1 MEFQGQREKIIN
13 SCHERVVDFSSDLE
27 EVMGLSH
34 RVLVLARGRN
44 MGILEGGNQCRYYG
58 TGDGLSVEANCRAA
72 NLLSKTMR
80 A

>member
-13 SCHERVVDFSSDLE
+13 SCHQRVVDFSSDLE

-44 MGILEGGNQCRYYG
+44 MGILEGSEVTNVAIMELA
-58 TGDGLSVEANCRAA
+58 TA
-72 NLLSKTMR
+72 
-80 A
+80 